1 MRLPDDQQEPLGA
14 IGRDSVRETW
24 NNRFRDQTDW
34 QRDRLDRRLDEPPCM
49 RLFEDLHCEL
59 SVERMACAMR
69 DEMSD
74 DWIADEGQIANRI
87 ENLVANELVFETQRV
102 VENTCLTE
110 HHRIFEPATKREAVL
125 PQH

>member
-1 MRLPDDQQEPLGA
+1 GV

-24 NNRFRDQTDW
+24 NNSFRGQNDW
-34 QRDRLDRRLDEPPCM
+34 QRDRLDRRLDEPTRQ
-49 RLFEDLHCEL
+49 RLFDNLHSEL
-59 SVERMACAMR
+59 CVYLMACAMG
-69 DEMSD
+69 DEMPD

-110 HHRIFEPATKREAVL
+110 HHRIFERAAKREAVL
-125 PQH
+125 TQHLDV